1 MTRPAVAGEA
11 LAFAVLLGLGLGLFY
26 TLLYPLRRWKTGLA
40 DGVFL
45 LGLFFLWVY
54 LSFGICGGD
63 IRLFQMLGL
72 LGGAAAFYLI
82 PGRGIQSAEE
92 KAIRRIRQKFQDR
105 NKALSLFFRKM
116 RKL

>member
-1 MTRPAVAGEA
+1 MTRPEIAGAA
-11 LAFAVLLGLGLGLFY
+11 LGAAVLLGLGLGLLY
-26 TLLYPLRRWKTGLA
+26 TLLFPLRRRKTGLA

-45 LGLFFLWVY
+45 LGLFLTWVY

-63 IRLFQMLGL
+63 IRLFQLLGL

-92 KAIRRIRQKFQDR
+92 KAIRRIRQKFQGR
-105 NKALSLFFRKM
+105 NKALSLFFRKR